1 MKFCRVAPG
10 VEDLTGS
17 ATLSSIL
24 RCFRWKKW
32 GSSLVQVSA
41 QSLHHVTGIK
51 CQKNLI
57 RHRRPKEAK
66 TQNEHRRYS
75 NSQSRYSDYYLELF
89 ICFLHV
95 SALESS
101 SLATGWPAGTTTAAR
116 WFSWFAEMCCGILT
130 QRVAAMVVVVICK
143 NLYKYRRFGRPRHG
157 RERRTECPNRSRYGV
172 PGTETGTETLLCE
185 SVHNTEIIDCFLLKY
200 RFFFW
205 IDSPRFACDIFPRPS
220 SSREGILWQFRSV
233 NFMFFLFR
241 KNI

>member
-1 MKFCRVAPG
+1 MKFSRVAPG

-41 QSLHHVTGIK
+41 RSLHHVTGIK

-95 SALESS
+95 
-101 SLATGWPAGTTTAAR
+101 GVG
-116 WFSWFAEMCCGILT
+116 
-130 QRVAAMVVVVICK
+130 VVVVVGHTVTSWHHHGGAVIQ
-143 NLYKYRRFGRPRHG
+143 LIRRDVLWDSDSARCGHG
-157 RERRTECPNRSRYGV
+157 G
-172 PGTETGTETLLCE
+172 GGHLQK
-185 SVHNTEIIDCFLLKY
+185 SV
-200 RFFFW
+200 
-205 IDSPRFACDIFPRPS
+205 
-220 SSREGILWQFRSV
+220 
-233 NFMFFLFR
+233 
-241 KNI
+241 